1 MGAPQF
7 GAVVEATEALVIS
20 LSWIACP

>member
-20 LSWIACP
+20 LSWMACA

>member
-20 LSWIACP
+20 LSWMACP